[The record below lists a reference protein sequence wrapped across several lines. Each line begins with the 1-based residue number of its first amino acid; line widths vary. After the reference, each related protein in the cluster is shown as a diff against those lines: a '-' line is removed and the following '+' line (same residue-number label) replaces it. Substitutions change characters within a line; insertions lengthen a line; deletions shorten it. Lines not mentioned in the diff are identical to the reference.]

1 MATVAEQVSEQYL
14 RIQNDRN
21 SIRAWL
27 VNAGLVATTATL
39 DECTTAIAAIINQGA
54 VNEEVQEGESYTVP
68 AGLHNGSGVVKGV
81 AGGGNYTLQE
91 KTVTP
96 TKQQQAITS
105 DSGYYG
111 LSGVTVK
118 AIPENYQD
126 VSDVTAEASHVL
138 AGKIFVQSDGTV
150 VPGTMPNKG
159 KVTKTLDTSTV
170 KYVISAGYYDDGSI
184 SISLE
189 EKTVTPT
196 KSQQVIT
203 PAAGKVLSKVVV
215 AAIPDEYQDVSEV
228 DAIASDVLAPKKIV
242 DADGNVVT
250 GTIVNNGATNL
261 TFDPL
266 TQSSVDIP
274 AGYTSGGSITM
285 TDDLL
290 NALKSI

>member
-1 MATVAEQVSEQYL
+1 MANVAEQVSEQYL
-14 RIQNDRN
+14 RIQADRN

-27 VNAGLVATTATL
+27 VNAGLVASNATL
-39 DECTTAIAAIINQGA
+39 DECTQAIAAIINRGA
-54 VNEEVQEGESYTVP
+54 VNEDVKEGESFTIP

-96 TKQQQAITS
+96 TKNQQSITS

-126 VSDVTAEASHVL
+126 VSDVTAEPQHVL
-138 AGKIFVQSDGTV
+138 AGKIIVKSDGTV

-159 KVTKTLDTSTV
+159 EVIKTLDTSTV
-170 KYVISAGYYDDGSI
+170 KYEITAGYYDDGTI
-184 SISLE
+184 SITLE

-196 KSQQVIT
+196 KSEQVIT
-203 PAAGKVLSKVVV
+203 PATGKVLSKVTV
-215 AAIPDEYQDVSEV
+215 AAISDKYQDVSEV
-228 DAIASDVLAPKKIV
+228 DAVASDVLAPKKIV
-242 DADGNVVT
+242 DSEGNVVP
-250 GTIVNNGATNL
+250 GTMTNNGAINL

-274 AGYTSGGSITM
+274 KGYTDGGAITM